1 MDPDVRMVLDSY
13 AAYARGD
20 IDAAVAPLH
29 PDVEWIEPDS
39 FPNGG
44 AYRGP
49 VAVAGYLRESHAMWR
64 ELVSSP
70 TATRRGDDI
79 VVVHHVRGVLADGT
93 PHEMTVA
100 DVFTVVDGQVVRMRA
115 YEDPASAPD

>member
-49 VAVAGYLRESHAMWR
+49 VAVAGYLRESLSLIH
-64 ELVSSP
+64 
-70 TATRRGDDI
+70 I
-79 VVVHHVRGVLADGT
+79 
-93 PHEMTVA
+93 
-100 DVFTVVDGQVVRMRA
+100 
-115 YEDPASAPD
+115 